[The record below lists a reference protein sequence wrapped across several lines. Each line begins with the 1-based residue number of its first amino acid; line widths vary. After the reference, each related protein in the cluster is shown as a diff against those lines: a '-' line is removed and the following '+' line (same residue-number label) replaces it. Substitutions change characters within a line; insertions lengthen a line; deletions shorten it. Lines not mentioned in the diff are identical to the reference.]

1 MNKAESLLCAIIAQS
16 AYTNQCNEKDFQ
28 ITAKF
33 ENKGTNTQGLF
44 GVAYGNAF
52 VVAFRGSEDTGPADW
67 ITDLKFL
74 QDAFPF
80 AKGYSNLKVHL
91 GFLEAYK
98 SVRDA
103 VLKGVKAT
111 PHKRIFCIGHSLGG
125 ALATLSALDIIF
137 NVPGKELHLY
147 TYGSPKVGNA
157 EFADV
162 FNKLLPNSFRFV
174 NSADIVPSVP
184 VGDFAHIGKL
194 FQLGQVAAESDS
206 WSWDDIVN
214 KVVGQVEDH
223 LPYNYI
229 NRLRE

>member
-1 MNKAESLLCAIIAQS
+1 MNKAESLLCAVIAQS
-16 AYTNQCNEKDFQ
+16 AYTNQCSEKDFQ

-33 ENKGTNTQGLF
+33 ENKGTHTQGLF

-52 VVAFRGSEDTGPADW
+52 VVAFRETGPADW

-74 QDAFPF
+74 QDVFPY

-103 VLKGVKAT
+103 VLAGVKAT
-111 PHKRIFCIGHSLGG
+111 PHKRVICIGHSLGG
-125 ALATLSALDIIF
+125 ALATLSALDITFSI
-137 NVPGKELHLY
+137 PGKEVHLY

-157 EFADV
+157 DFADV
-162 FNKLLPNSFRFV
+162 FNKIIPNTFRFV

-184 VGDFAHIGKL
+184 PGDFAHVGKS
-194 FQLGQVAAESDS
+194 FQLGQAAAESS
-206 WSWDDIVN
+206 GWGWDDIVS
-214 KVVGQVEDH
+214 KVTGQVEDH
-223 LPYNYI
+223 FPFNYI